1 MYYQT
6 IFRNTAREMF
16 NQKIHYAGLFI
27 VILLMT
33 QACTPPP
40 TVEHFRGRRYVN
52 YGDEVTLSWNV
63 PKAKTVEIEGVQ
75 GSLPAKGKIKIK
87 PSKTTVYKLI
97 ARNKKHEVAKEFQVK
112 VVKRSAVVEKFD
124 GDREIAEGEEA
135 SLYWRVYD
143 AVEVKI
149 KGLNKTFKPIE
160 SLTLKPDSTTQY
172 VLEAKD
178 RYGEI
183 ARDTHTVKIKYN
195 EYFRAPRKISLGEKV
210 PVKWRFKQAQ
220 FIVFQNDTLPTEGT
234 SFIKPK
240 RTKDYLIR
248 VVRKNGKTD
257 LKRVTVKVVP
267 VTFKGKEII
276 HLGSQSIIRWDAKGM
291 KSIVFNGDSLPL
303 VGRMTVKPNR
313 TTTYSFL
320 IDDGENMFLRKFKVR
335 VIKRQFIK
343 IVAKKTTLKKGQKI
357 DFDIFATYRS
367 KFPNEVKLY
376 VLVTDTSGNFIS
388 NLAPPYV
395 SYKASRKFFR
405 SVVESVNGRRYR
417 IKNFKVKEVHEM
429 ISKPY
434 DISLVMDYSGSMA
447 GNIKALEKA
456 TRKFILT
463 KHPDDKVSVVKFDH
477 RLANELRLT
486 KKGTKAD
493 QVKFDGLTR
502 YGGSTALYAGA
513 DEGLISLNGS
523 TNNRVMLLFTD
534 GQENSSLQYFG
545 QRAFRA
551 SEVVAKAR
559 ENNIRIF
566 TIAFGNGVNN
576 KTLDALSKLTD
587 AKTYFIENEDEIKK
601 VYEELPR
608 IFRNFYE
615 ITYRPVNVEG
625 KHDIE
630 LTYNNGLGQTQ
641 TVGTS
646 THIGENYEID
656 KYDYEDTYWYQQN
669 DLKKRP
675 IAPPQS
681 VAFFEYNKSDLK
693 SKFKTNLEPFIKYLK
708 KNKKA
713 ALAIYGHTDLVGTP
727 QACLQLSLRRA
738 NAIKQYFVT
747 NGINTKRI
755 TTKGYGKSKP
765 LWKEETAPWQA
776 KENRRIELLLL
787 E

>member
-1 MYYQT
+1 M
-6 IFRNTAREMF
+6 
-16 NQKIHYAGLFI
+16 HYSGLF
-27 VILLMT
+27 LLVLLII

-40 TVEHFRGRRYVN
+40 TVERFQGRRYIN

-63 PKAKTVEIEGVQ
+63 PKAENVEIEGVQ
-75 GSLPAKGKIKIK
+75 KSLPAKGKIKIK

-97 ARNKKHEVAKEFQVK
+97 ARNKKHEVTQEYRVK

-124 GDREIAEGEEA
+124 GDSEIAEGEEA
-135 SLYWRVYD
+135 NLFWRVRD

-149 KGLNKTFKPIE
+149 KGLDKTFKPIE

-178 RYGEI
+178 RYGEV
-183 ARDTHTVKIKYN
+183 ARDTHTVKVKYD
-195 EYFRAPRKISLGEKV
+195 EYFRVPRKISMGEKV
-210 PVKWRFKQAQ
+210 RIKWRFKQAK
-220 FIVFQNDTLPTEGT
+220 FIVFQKDTLPTEGT
-234 SFIKPK
+234 TFIQPK
-240 RTKDYLIR
+240 RTKDYMIMVAR
-248 VVRKNGKTD
+248 NDGKTD
-257 LKRVTVKVVP
+257 LKKVTVKVVP
-267 VTFKGKEII
+267 VTFKGKKEIQ
-276 HLGSQSIIRWDAKGM
+276 LGGQSTIRWDAKGM
-291 KSIVFNGDSLPL
+291 KSVVFNGDSLPL
-303 VGRMTVKPNR
+303 VGRMTVKPMR
-313 TTTYSFL
+313 TTTYRFL
-320 IDDGENMFLRKFKVR
+320 IDDGEKMFLKEFKVR

-343 IVAKKTTLKKGQKI
+343 NVAKKTTLKKGQKI
-357 DFDIFATYRS
+357 DFDIFATDRS

-395 SYKASRKFFR
+395 SYKESRKFFR
-405 SVVESVNGRRYR
+405 SVVESVNGRRYP
-417 IKNFKVKEVHEM
+417 IKNFRVKEVHEM

-434 DISLVMDYSGSMA
+434 DISLVMDYSGSMS
-447 GNIKALEKA
+447 GNIKALEEA

-486 KKGTKAD
+486 KQGAKAD
-493 QVKFDGLTR
+493 CVKFDGLTR

-513 DEGLISLNGS
+513 DEGLIALDKSK
-523 TNNRVMLLFTD
+523 NNRVMLLFTD
-534 GQENSSLQYFG
+534 GQENSSLKYFG
-545 QRAFRA
+545 ERAFRA

-566 TIAFGNGVNN
+566 TIAFGEGVNN
-576 KTLDALSKLTD
+576 KTLDALSTLTD
-587 AKTYFIENEDEIKK
+587 GKTYFIESEDEIKK

-615 ITYRPVNVEG
+615 ITYRPVNIQG
-625 KHDIE
+625 KHNIE
-630 LTYNNGLGQTQ
+630 LQYNNGLGKIQ

-656 KYDYEDTYWYQQN
+656 KYDYEDTYWYKN
-669 DLKKRP
+669 NVLKKRP

-681 VAFFEYNKSDLK
+681 VAFFEYNKSALK
-693 SKFKTNLEPFIKYLK
+693 TKFKNNLDPFIKYLK

-713 ALAIYGHTDLVGTP
+713 ELAIYGHTDLVGTP
-727 QACLQLSLRRA
+727 QACLLLSQRRA
-738 NAIKQYFVT
+738 NAIKQYFVK
-747 NGINTKRI
+747 NGIESKRI

>member
-1 MYYQT
+1 
-6 IFRNTAREMF
+6 MF
-16 NQKIHYAGLFI
+16 NKKTCYSGLFLI
-27 VILLMT
+27 ALLII

-40 TVEHFRGRRYVN
+40 TVERFRGRRYIN

-63 PKAKTVEIEGVQ
+63 PKAENVEIEGVQ
-75 GSLPAKGKIKIK
+75 KNLPAKGKIKIK
-87 PSKTTVYKLI
+87 PSETTVYKLI
-97 ARNKKHEVAKEFQVK
+97 ARNKKHEVTKEYRVK

-124 GDREIAEGEEA
+124 GDDEIAEGEEA
-135 SLYWRVYD
+135 NLFWRVRD

-149 KGLNKTFKPIE
+149 KGLDKTFKPIE

-178 RYGEI
+178 RYGEV
-183 ARDTHTVKIKYN
+183 ARDTHIVKVKYD
-195 EYFRAPRKISLGEKV
+195 EYFRAPRKISMGEKV
-210 PVKWRFKQAQ
+210 RVRWRFKQAK
-220 FIVFQNDTLPTEGT
+220 FIVFEKDTLPTEGT
-234 SFIKPK
+234 TFIQPK
-240 RTKDYLIR
+240 RTKDYMIMVAR
-248 VVRKNGKTD
+248 NDGKTD
-257 LKRVTVKVVP
+257 LKKVTVQVAP
-267 VTFKGKEII
+267 VSFKGKKEIQ
-276 HLGSQSIIRWDAKGM
+276 LGGQSTIRWDAKGM
-291 KSIVFNGDSLPL
+291 KSVVFNGDSLPL
-303 VGRMTVKPNR
+303 VGRMTVKPKR
-313 TTTYSFL
+313 TTTYRFL
-320 IDDGENMFLRKFKVR
+320 IDDGDKMFLKEFKVR

-343 IVAKKTTLKKGQKI
+343 NVAKKTTLKKGQKI
-357 DFDIFATYRS
+357 DFDIFATDRS

-395 SYKASRKFFR
+395 SYKESRKFFR
-405 SVVESVNGRRYR
+405 SVVESVNGRRYPIR
-417 IKNFKVKEVHEM
+417 NFRVKEVHEM

-434 DISLVMDYSGSMA
+434 DISLVMDYSGSMS
-447 GNIKALEKA
+447 GNIKALEEA

-486 KKGTKAD
+486 KQGTKAD
-493 QVKFDGLTR
+493 CVRFDGLTR

-513 DEGLISLNGS
+513 DEGLIALDKSN
-523 TNNRVMLLFTD
+523 NNRVMLLFTD
-534 GQENSSLQYFG
+534 GQENSSLKYFG
-545 QRAFRA
+545 ERAFRA

-566 TIAFGNGVNN
+566 TIAFGEGVNN
-576 KTLDALSKLTD
+576 KTLDALSTLTD
-587 AKTYFIENEDEIKK
+587 GKTYFIESEDEIKK

-615 ITYRPVNVEG
+615 ITYRPVNIQG
-625 KHDIE
+625 KHNIE
-630 LTYNNGLGQTQ
+630 LQYNNGLGKTQ
-641 TVGTS
+641 KVTTS

-656 KYDYEDTYWYQQN
+656 KYDYEDTYWYKNN

-681 VAFFEYNKSDLK
+681 VAFFEYNKSALK
-693 SKFKTNLEPFIKYLK
+693 TKFKNNLDPFIKYLK

-713 ALAIYGHTDLVGTP
+713 ELAIYGHTDLVGTP
-727 QACLQLSLRRA
+727 QACLLLSQRRA
-738 NAIKQYFVT
+738 NAIKQYFVK
-747 NGINTKRI
+747 NGIEAKRI